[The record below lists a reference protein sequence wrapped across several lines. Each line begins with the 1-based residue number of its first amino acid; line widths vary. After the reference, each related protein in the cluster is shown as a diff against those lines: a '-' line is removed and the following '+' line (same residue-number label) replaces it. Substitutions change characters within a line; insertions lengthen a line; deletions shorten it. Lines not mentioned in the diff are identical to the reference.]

1 MIKDEKNLFTSSLEH
16 TQISVNDLNIGMY
29 VTELD
34 RPWLDTPFMFQG
46 FELKSKGDIQS
57 VQQLCEFVY
66 INVSKQKK

>member
-46 FELKSKGDIQS
+46 FELK
-57 VQQLCEFVY
+57 
-66 INVSKQKK
+66 